1 MCGIAGF
8 FDGNADFTANREKY
22 ENILQKMQQ
31 SILHRGPD
39 EQGIYLG
46 KRAGLAHT
54 RLSIIDLKDGS
65 QPMSRRRGK
74 NSYQIVYNGEIYNAG
89 ELRKMLQQKGWRF
102 QTTSDTEVILL
113 AFLEYGPEFVIRLN
127 GIFAFAILDV
137 AAFVNVMHHLCKRQH
152 DFRLAERDF
161 QQFHHLIIGQFSR
174 TDQKTFQHSG
184 TSAKTMHALFSVQL

>member
-8 FDGNADFTANREKY
+8 FDGNADFTTNREKY

-65 QPMSRRRGK
+65 QPMSRGK
-74 NSYQIVYNGEIYNAG
+74 NSYQIV
-89 ELRKMLQQKGWRF
+89 
-102 QTTSDTEVILL
+102 
-113 AFLEYGPEFVIRLN
+113 
-127 GIFAFAILDV
+127 
-137 AAFVNVMHHLCKRQH
+137 
-152 DFRLAERDF
+152 
-161 QQFHHLIIGQFSR
+161 
-174 TDQKTFQHSG
+174 
-184 TSAKTMHALFSVQL
+184 

>member
-54 RLSIIDLKDGS
+54 RLRERVFIIYRILS
-65 QPMSRRRGK
+65 CRR
-74 NSYQIVYNGEIYNAG
+74 
-89 ELRKMLQQKGWRF
+89 
-102 QTTSDTEVILL
+102 
-113 AFLEYGPEFVIRLN
+113 
-127 GIFAFAILDV
+127 
-137 AAFVNVMHHLCKRQH
+137 
-152 DFRLAERDF
+152 
-161 QQFHHLIIGQFSR
+161 
-174 TDQKTFQHSG
+174 
-184 TSAKTMHALFSVQL
+184 HA

>member
-74 NSYQIVYNGEIYNAG
+74 YSYQIVYNGEIYNAG
-89 ELRKMLQQKGWRF
+89 ELRKTLQQKGWRF

-127 GIFAFAILDV
+127 GIFAFAI
-137 AAFVNVMHHLCKRQH
+137 
-152 DFRLAERDF
+152 
-161 QQFHHLIIGQFSR
+161 
-174 TDQKTFQHSG
+174 
-184 TSAKTMHALFSVQL
+184 

>member
-89 ELRKMLQQKGWRF
+89 ELRKTLQQKGWRF

-127 GIFAFAILDV
+127 GIFAFAILDE
-137 AAFVNVMHHLCKRQH
+137 RH
-152 DFRLAERDF
+152 DTLYLYRDSFRKSNRAV
-161 QQFHHLIIGQFSR
+161 I
-174 TDQKTFQHSG
+174 
-184 TSAKTMHALFSVQL
+184 

>member
-74 NSYQIVYNGEIYNAG
+74 NSY
-89 ELRKMLQQKGWRF
+89 
-102 QTTSDTEVILL
+102 
-113 AFLEYGPEFVIRLN
+113 RLFIMARYIMQGN
-127 GIFAFAILDV
+127 FA
-137 AAFVNVMHHLCKRQH
+137 KRCSRR
-152 DFRLAERDF
+152 DGVFRLH
-161 QQFHHLIIGQFSR
+161 QI
-174 TDQKTFQHSG
+174 QK
-184 TSAKTMHALFSVQL
+184 

>member
-22 ENILQKMQQ
+22 ENILRKMQQ

-89 ELRKMLQQKGWRF
+89 ELRKTLQQKGWRF

-113 AFLEYGPEFVIRLN
+113 AFWNMGRSLSYGLMAFLPLPFWMNGMIPYICIGILLESSHCFIRSKMEWYC
-127 GIFAFAILDV
+127 LDR
-137 AAFVNVMHHLCKRQH
+137 NPKRSC
-152 DFRLAERDF
+152 RIR
-161 QQFHHLIIGQFSR
+161 
-174 TDQKTFQHSG
+174 
-184 TSAKTMHALFSVQL
+184 V

>member
-74 NSYQIVYNGEIYNAG
+74 N
-89 ELRKMLQQKGWRF
+89 F
-102 QTTSDTEVILL
+102 
-113 AFLEYGPEFVIRLN
+113 IR
-127 GIFAFAILDV
+127 
-137 AAFVNVMHHLCKRQH
+137 
-152 DFRLAERDF
+152 
-161 QQFHHLIIGQFSR
+161 
-174 TDQKTFQHSG
+174 
-184 TSAKTMHALFSVQL
+184 

>member
-89 ELRKMLQQKGWRF
+89 
-102 QTTSDTEVILL
+102 
-113 AFLEYGPEFVIRLN
+113 N
-127 GIFAFAILDV
+127 FA
-137 AAFVNVMHHLCKRQH
+137 KRCSRR
-152 DFRLAERDF
+152 DGVFRLH
-161 QQFHHLIIGQFSR
+161 QI
-174 TDQKTFQHSG
+174 QK
-184 TSAKTMHALFSVQL
+184 

>member
-54 RLSIIDLKDGS
+54 RL
-65 QPMSRRRGK
+65 
-74 NSYQIVYNGEIYNAG
+74 
-89 ELRKMLQQKGWRF
+89 
-102 QTTSDTEVILL
+102 
-113 AFLEYGPEFVIRLN
+113 
-127 GIFAFAILDV
+127 
-137 AAFVNVMHHLCKRQH
+137 
-152 DFRLAERDF
+152 
-161 QQFHHLIIGQFSR
+161 
-174 TDQKTFQHSG
+174 
-184 TSAKTMHALFSVQL
+184 

>member
-89 ELRKMLQQKGWRF
+89 ELRKTLQQKGWRF

-113 AFLEYGPEFVIRLN
+113 AFWNMGRSLSYGLMAFLPLLFWMNGMIPCICIGILLESSHCFIRSKMEWYC
-127 GIFAFAILDV
+127 LDRNPKQSCRIRV
-137 AAFVNVMHHLCKRQH
+137 
-152 DFRLAERDF
+152 
-161 QQFHHLIIGQFSR
+161 
-174 TDQKTFQHSG
+174 
-184 TSAKTMHALFSVQL
+184 

>member
-65 QPMSRRRGK
+65 QPMSRRRG
-74 NSYQIVYNGEIYNAG
+74 N
-89 ELRKMLQQKGWRF
+89 L
-102 QTTSDTEVILL
+102 
-113 AFLEYGPEFVIRLN
+113 IRLFIMARSIMQGN
-127 GIFAFAILDV
+127 FA
-137 AAFVNVMHHLCKRQH
+137 KRCSRR
-152 DFRLAERDF
+152 DGVFRLH
-161 QQFHHLIIGQFSR
+161 QI
-174 TDQKTFQHSG
+174 QK
-184 TSAKTMHALFSVQL
+184 

>member
-54 RLSIIDLKDGS
+54 RLSIIEPAKMAS
-65 QPMSRRRGK
+65 QPRTRSQRPKISYRLFIMARSIMQGNFAKRCSRRDG
-74 NSYQIVYNGEIYNAG
+74 V
-89 ELRKMLQQKGWRF
+89 
-102 QTTSDTEVILL
+102 
-113 AFLEYGPEFVIRLN
+113 
-127 GIFAFAILDV
+127 
-137 AAFVNVMHHLCKRQH
+137 
-152 DFRLAERDF
+152 FRLH
-161 QQFHHLIIGQFSR
+161 QI
-174 TDQKTFQHSG
+174 QK
-184 TSAKTMHALFSVQL
+184 

>member
-74 NSYQIVYNGEIYNAG
+74 NSYQIVYNDG
-89 ELRKMLQQKGWRF
+89 
-102 QTTSDTEVILL
+102 V
-113 AFLEYGPEFVIRLN
+113 
-127 GIFAFAILDV
+127 
-137 AAFVNVMHHLCKRQH
+137 
-152 DFRLAERDF
+152 FRLH
-161 QQFHHLIIGQFSR
+161 QI
-174 TDQKTFQHSG
+174 QK
-184 TSAKTMHALFSVQL
+184 

>member
-54 RLSIIDLKDGS
+54 RLSIIEPQRWLPAYE
-65 QPMSRRRGK
+65 QT
-74 NSYQIVYNGEIYNAG
+74 Q
-89 ELRKMLQQKGWRF
+89 RKEFL
-102 QTTSDTEVILL
+102 SDCL
-113 AFLEYGPEFVIRLN
+113 
-127 GIFAFAILDV
+127 
-137 AAFVNVMHHLCKRQH
+137 
-152 DFRLAERDF
+152 
-161 QQFHHLIIGQFSR
+161 
-174 TDQKTFQHSG
+174 
-184 TSAKTMHALFSVQL
+184 